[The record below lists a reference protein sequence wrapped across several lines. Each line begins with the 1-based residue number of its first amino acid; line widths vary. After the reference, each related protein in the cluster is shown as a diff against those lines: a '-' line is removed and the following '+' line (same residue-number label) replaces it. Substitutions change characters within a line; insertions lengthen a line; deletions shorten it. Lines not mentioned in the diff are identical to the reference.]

1 MAEVEVFKIDI
12 QPVVSELAK
21 LGSELEKA
29 RAKYQETKNSQ
40 TEYSEDAIR
49 AKAEVN
55 VLSKE
60 FNALTNVLTNQQ
72 KGLGEL
78 KKATEANIDITNIQ
92 NNTIETNRKLYNAL
106 YNQQLRN
113 PSQEV
118 AKQVKALSDTLKDQ
132 EKALG
137 DTRRNVGNYEGALK
151 NAVSEIKIFGV
162 SLGSLNTTFN
172 TYKAA
177 LGDAKVQLAAYITGQ
192 KAADGATKLSI
203 LSTGGLSAAMGVLR
217 LALIATG
224 VGAIVVLFGSLIAAF
239 ASTEKG
245 ADLLEDALANVTGVF
260 KALFGEA
267 QKIGTELIN
276 VFSNPKK
283 AITDLVDFLKNNLI
297 NRLQGFKVVLDGILE
312 RDPKKLANG
321 IAQIGT
327 GVTNLSDKIQN
338 AAKNT
343 SKFIGDAAKKGQDVV
358 KIQRELED
366 LEGAIAKRRAQNA
379 SRETELLIIA
389 KKASSTAKERKAAT
403 DEILKN
409 TANLQKLEEDI
420 VSKKIQALKI
430 SQSQNITDRKGNK
443 ELQDLE
449 AELIQVRDAGKDKQL
464 SLIKLL
470 NKEEKG
476 AIEENKKAREKQKAD
491 EQKYADNLKALSEQ
505 FILDDRQRLIKSY
518 DDKKA
523 TITAKSQEEID
534 LIKAIEDQKK
544 LAVEK
549 FDQDAEKKRQEN
561 QKKIESEIIA
571 NNAKA
576 FNDKIAFNQKQLEL
590 ELGAVDL
597 SVGTE
602 KEKERRKAE
611 IQLTAL
617 EEQLRL
623 TKEFLGPDGK
633 GTNEQLQGIKVIE
646 QAIAKAKENLKSKEG
661 DATLGEALGINE
673 EATKEAQNALSEI
686 SKAVEA
692 VSGII
697 NMVYETRL
705 NNIDNTKNAEI
716 DAINQSTAS
725 EEEKA
730 IKIQKAERDAA
741 NAKYQ
746 IQLKQFQANK
756 ATSIIQTIINT
767 AQAVIAQFANPV
779 PFAGAILSALAAA
792 TGAAQ
797 IAVIA
802 SQPAPP
808 KPSFATGVI
817 GLEGAGTATSDSID
831 AKLSRGESVITARAT
846 ERFAP
851 ILAQMELAVGNR
863 PNFQMGNKRFATG
876 FIPTGDGGYSTR
888 NAGSDLMARN
898 ATEKAMMQAVSAMP
912 AQKLVL
918 EEFRN
923 FETNVDKSVAI
934 SEL

>member
-60 FNALTNVLTNQQ
+60 VNALTNVLTNQQ

-78 KKATEANIDITNIQ
+78 KKATEANIDITKIQ

-113 PSQEV
+113 PSPIVE
-118 AKQVKALSDTLKDQ
+118 KQLKSLSDTLKEQ
-132 EKALG
+132 EKQLG
-137 DTRRNVGNYEGALK
+137 DTRRNVGNYEEGFKSAFESIKGAVPALGGFQKAQQGVNMVMSANPIGGVILLLTSLK
-151 NAVSEIKIFGV
+151 EIFGGNAVVADQLSFAFEA
-162 SLGSLNTTFN
+162 LNKGFKFIIDTIVDTVTNF
-172 TYKAA
+172 
-177 LGDAKVQLAAYITGQ
+177 D
-192 KAADGATKLSI
+192 KL
-203 LSTGGLSAAMGVLR
+203 
-217 LALIATG
+217 
-224 VGAIVVLFGSLIAAF
+224 
-239 ASTEKG
+239 
-245 ADLLEDALANVTGVF
+245 
-260 KALFGEA
+260 GEA
-267 QKIGTELIN
+267 IL
-276 VFSNPKK
+276 NPIK
-283 AITDLVDFLKNNLI
+283 FLKNLGSGAIQAGKDGFQSAKQLDVLTESIGAASVAIEKNNVLI
-297 NRLQGFKVVLDGILE
+297 ENERTILLNKKKSDSERL
-312 RDPKKLANG
+312 A
-321 IAQIGT
+321 
-327 GVTNLSDKIQN
+327 
-338 AAKNT
+338 AAK
-343 SKFIGDAAKKGQDVV
+343 SI
-358 KIQRELED
+358 IELE
-366 LEGAIAKRRAQNA
+366 KQN
-379 SRETELLIIA
+379 
-389 KKASSTAKERKAAT
+389 SSTRIKIAEDELKA
-403 DEILKN
+403 EQLKLKN
-409 TANLQKLEEDI
+409 TTKTAEQSQKLSLLAAKIERERADG
-420 VSKKIQALKI
+420 VSAIRKAEIETDKILFG
-430 SQSQNITDRKGNK
+430 DREQLAK
-443 ELQDLE
+443 E
-449 AELIQVRDAGKDKQL
+449 AADKRVAAQ
-464 SLIKLL
+464 
-470 NKEEKG
+470 
-476 AIEENKKAREKQKAD
+476 EKQKAD
-491 EQKYADNLKALSEQ
+491 EQKYADNLTALSDAFLLTEREKLERS
-505 FILDDRQRLIKSY
+505 FEVKFESITGNS
-518 DDKKA
+518 KK
-523 TITAKSQEEID
+523 EVE
-534 LIKAIEDQKK
+534 LRNAIEKQKIAA
-544 LAVEK
+544 LEK
-549 FDQDAEKKRQEN
+549 FEQDAEKKRQDN
-561 QKKIESEIIA
+561 QKRIEAEIIA
-571 NNAKA
+571 NNAKE
-576 FNDKIAFNQKQLEL
+576 FNAQIEANKRSLDLEL
-590 ELGAVDL
+590 QQVDL
-597 SVGTE
+597 SLGTE
-602 KEKERRKAE
+602 KEKAAKKRE
-611 IQLTAL
+611 LNLDFL
-617 EEQLRL
+617 EEQLEL
-623 TKEFLGPDGK
+623 TEQYLGADGVI
-633 GTNEQLQGIKVIE
+633 TQAEMQGIQKLRNEISLLRKD
-646 QAIAKAKENLKSKEG
+646 ATAKKEG
-661 DATLGEALGINE
+661 DPSFGKSLGLDEDGI
-673 EATKEAQNALSEI
+673 KEAQNALSEI

-692 VSGII
+692 VTGIV

-716 DAINQSTAS
+716 DAINQSTVS

-730 IKIQKAERDAA
+730 IRIQKAERDAA

-831 AKLSRGESVITARAT
+831 ARLSRGESVITARAT